1 MVARNTSKRSH
12 DNLQTKVGDNKLK
25 KKKPQQNKLELQLF
39 GKLDSMTM
47 IILATKDDVILISY
61 LNYKFKGYRRR
72 IKDKRDFE

>member
-1 MVARNTSKRSH
+1 MTIC
-12 DNLQTKVGDNKLK
+12 KLK
-25 KKKPQQNKLELQLF
+25 WETTNWKKKPQQNKLEPQLF

-72 IKDKRDFE
+72 IKDKQDFE